1 MGAMERDSFKQ
12 VKTNGGYKYYVNGLE
27 VSQAE
32 FNSKRAES
40 KAKIKTVK
48 ESSEKGQEDLLE
60 SAKKKQKDLLGISK
74 EDYSKETLEEKKK
87 RLFKEMESFKKG
99 GVVKKKKINSKA
111 IAKKYFKG
119 TF

>member
-48 ESSEKGQEDLLE
+48 ESAEKEQE
-60 SAKKKQKDLLGISK
+60 DLLGISK

>member
-1 MGAMERDSFKQ
+1 MGAIERNSFKQ

-40 KAKIKTVK
+40 KAKIKTIK
-48 ESSEKGQEDLLE
+48 E
-60 SAKKKQKDLLGISK
+60 SAKKGQEDLLGISK

>member
-1 MGAMERDSFKQ
+1 MGAIERDSFKQ

-48 ESSEKGQEDLLE
+48 ESAKKGQE
-60 SAKKKQKDLLGISK
+60 DLLGISK
-74 EDYSKETLEEKKK
+74 EDYSKETLEDRKK
-87 RLFKEMESFKKG
+87 RMFKEMESFKKG

>member
-48 ESSEKGQEDLLE
+48 ESAKKGQE
-60 SAKKKQKDLLGISK
+60 DLLGISK
-74 EDYSKETLEEKKK
+74 EDYSKETPEERKK
-87 RLFKEMESFKKG
+87 RAFKEMESFKKG

>member
-1 MGAMERDSFKQ
+1 MGAIERYSFKQ

-48 ESSEKGQEDLLE
+48 ESAEKGQE
-60 SAKKKQKDLLGISK
+60 DLLGISK

>member
-1 MGAMERDSFKQ
+1 MGAIERNSFKQ

-40 KAKIKTVK
+40 KAKIKTIK
-48 ESSEKGQEDLLE
+48 E
-60 SAKKKQKDLLGISK
+60 SAKKGQEDLLGISK

-99 GVVKKKKINSKA
+99 GVVKKKKISSKS

-119 TF
+119 IF

>member
-1 MGAMERDSFKQ
+1 MGAIERNSFKQ

-48 ESSEKGQEDLLE
+48 
-60 SAKKKQKDLLGISK
+60 
-74 EDYSKETLEEKKK
+74 
-87 RLFKEMESFKKG
+87 
-99 GVVKKKKINSKA
+99 
-111 IAKKYFKG
+111 
-119 TF
+119 

>member
-1 MGAMERDSFKQ
+1 MGAIERYSFKQ

-48 ESSEKGQEDLLE
+48 ESAKKGQE
-60 SAKKKQKDLLGISK
+60 DLLGISK

-87 RLFKEMESFKKG
+87 RMFKEMESLKKG

>member
-1 MGAMERDSFKQ
+1 MGAIERDSFKQ

-48 ESSEKGQEDLLE
+48 ESAEKGQE
-60 SAKKKQKDLLGISK
+60 DLLGISK
-74 EDYSKETLEEKKK
+74 EDYLKETLEERKK
-87 RLFKEMESFKKG
+87 RKKRAFKEMESFKKG

>member
-48 ESSEKGQEDLLE
+48 ESSEKGQEDLL
-60 SAKKKQKDLLGISK
+60 GISK

>member
-1 MGAMERDSFKQ
+1 MGAIERDSFKQ

-40 KAKIKTVK
+40 KAKIKTIK
-48 ESSEKGQEDLLE
+48 ESAEKG
-60 SAKKKQKDLLGISK
+60 QKDLLGISK
-74 EDYSKETLEEKKK
+74 EDYSKETLEERKK
-87 RLFKEMESFKKG
+87 RMFKEMESFKKG

>member
-1 MGAMERDSFKQ
+1 MGAIERNFFKQ

-40 KAKIKTVK
+40 KEKMKEFK
-48 ESSEKGQEDLLE
+48 ESGKKGQE
-60 SAKKKQKDLLGISK
+60 DLLGISK
-74 EDYSKETLEEKKK
+74 EDYSKETLEDRKK
-87 RLFKEMESFKKG
+87 RMFEEMESFKKG
-99 GVVKKKKINSKA
+99 GVVKKKKKKINSKA

-119 TF
+119 IF

>member
-1 MGAMERDSFKQ
+1 MGAIERNSFKQ

-48 ESSEKGQEDLLE
+48 ESAKKGQE
-60 SAKKKQKDLLGISK
+60 DLLGISK
-74 EDYSKETLEEKKK
+74 ENYSKETLEEKKK

-99 GVVKKKKINSKA
+99 GVVKKKKISSKS
-111 IAKKYFKG
+111 ITKKYFKG
-119 TF
+119 IF

>member
-1 MGAMERDSFKQ
+1 MGAIERYSFKR

-40 KAKIKTVK
+40 KAKIKTIK
-48 ESSEKGQEDLLE
+48 ESAKKGQEDLLG
-60 SAKKKQKDLLGISK
+60 S
-74 EDYSKETLEEKKK
+74 TLEEHQKMTSEERINKL
-87 RLFKEMESFKKG
+87 RKEMESFKEG
-99 GVVKKKKINSKA
+99 GDVKKKKINSKA

-119 TF
+119 VF

>member
-1 MGAMERDSFKQ
+1 MGAIERNSFKQ

-48 ESSEKGQEDLLE
+48 ESAKKGQE
-60 SAKKKQKDLLGISK
+60 DLLGISK

-99 GVVKKKKINSKA
+99 GVVKKKKISSKS
-111 IAKKYFKG
+111 ITKKYFKG
-119 TF
+119 IF

>member
-40 KAKIKTVK
+40 KAKIKTVNTRRKK
-48 ESSEKGQEDLLE
+48 E
-60 SAKKKQKDLLGISK
+60 
-74 EDYSKETLEEKKK
+74 
-87 RLFKEMESFKKG
+87 ESF
-99 GVVKKKKINSKA
+99 
-111 IAKKYFKG
+111 
-119 TF
+119 

>member
-1 MGAMERDSFKQ
+1 MGAIERDSFKQ

-48 ESSEKGQEDLLE
+48 ESAKKGQE
-60 SAKKKQKDLLGISK
+60 DLLGISK
-74 EDYSKETLEEKKK
+74 EDYSKETLEDRKK
-87 RLFKEMESFKKG
+87 RMFKEMESFKKG

-119 TF
+119 IF

>member
-48 ESSEKGQEDLLE
+48 ESAEKGQE
-60 SAKKKQKDLLGISK
+60 DLLGISK

-99 GVVKKKKINSKA
+99 GVVKKKKISSKS
-111 IAKKYFKG
+111 IVKKYFKG
-119 TF
+119 IF